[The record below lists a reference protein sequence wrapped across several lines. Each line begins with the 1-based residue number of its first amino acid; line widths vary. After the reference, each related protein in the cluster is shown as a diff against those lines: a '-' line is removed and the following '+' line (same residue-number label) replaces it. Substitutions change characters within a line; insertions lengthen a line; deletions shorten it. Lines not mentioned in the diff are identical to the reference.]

1 MVRAFGEIE
10 MRIVTILAALAFA
23 GAAQAAPFTC
33 PTRPAKALDHITV
46 FDGPPK
52 DMASMRPEDGRE
64 IKGKLRQTWNVA
76 DIARL
81 GRQVHVECGYTGGA
95 TLVVKPPKAVKVCA
109 QDLQR
114 LDNKGHYRLLSF
126 SCR

>member
-1 MVRAFGEIE
+1 
-10 MRIVTILAALAFA
+10 MRIVIILSALAFA
-23 GAAQAAPFTC
+23 GAAHAAPFTC
-33 PTRPAKALDHITV
+33 PATLKGKALEHVTV

-64 IKGKLRQTWNVA
+64 VKGRSRQTWNIA

-81 GRQVHVECGYTGGA
+81 GRQAHIECGYTGGA
-95 TLVVKPPKAVKVCA
+95 TQVVKPPKSVKACA

-114 LDNKGHYRLLSF
+114 LDNKGNYRLLSF